1 MIKASAWRLA
11 RLVQVRATEV
21 VAKLALEPSL
31 ERAFPDRVR
40 PESRSE
46 AAHLA
51 AKISRLLKKV

>member
-1 MIKASAWRLA
+1 MLKASAWRLA
-11 RLVQVRATEV
+11 RLVQVRATDV
-21 VAKLALEPSL
+21 LAKLAVEPVL

-51 AKISRLLKKV
+51 AKITRLLKS